1 MIIAIIK
8 AIKKAGVMEIIAIMK
23 AIKKAGIMDII
34 AIMWSIIIEIINAKS
49 SILTKNLVF
58 LH

>member
-8 AIKKAGVMEIIAIMK
+8 AIKKAGIME
-23 AIKKAGIMDII
+23 II

>member
-23 AIKKAGIMDII
+23 AIIQQ
-34 AIMWSIIIEIINAKS
+34 AKW
-49 SILTKNLVF
+49 IL
-58 LH
+58 

>member
-1 MIIAIIK
+1 MDII
-8 AIKKAGVMEIIAIMK
+8 
-23 AIKKAGIMDII
+23 DII